1 MHSEVT
7 TMSDKADATVLLGGS
22 TTETTGL
29 TGYYD
34 VKCLDSAGNVKWE
47 ETIKNLVTTEGK
59 NDILDKY
66 FSGTAYTAS
75 WYMGLVSGNYAPT
88 YAVTDTLTSHGNGTS
103 TGWAELA
110 GGGVAYSGARPTT
123 TFAAATGGSKA
134 SSAISFTISATNTV
148 AGAFLATTTD
158 NTGKLYSAGSF
169 TGGNRSV
176 ASGDT
181 LLVTYTAVAA

>member
-47 ETIKNLVTTEGK
+47 ETIKNLVTTVGK

-66 FSGTAYTAS
+66 FAGTSYTAA
-75 WYMGLVSGNYAPT
+75 WYMGLVDGASTPT
-88 YAVTDTLTSHGNGTS
+88 YAVGDTLASHA
-103 TGWAELA
+103 GWTELA
-110 GGGVAYSGARPTT
+110 AGTAYSGSRPTVSWS
-123 TFAAATGGSKA
+123 AASAGSKA
-134 SSAISFTISATNTV
+134 STATTFTISATNTV
-148 AGAFLATTTD
+148 AGALLATVASGTSGT
-158 NTGKLYSAGSF
+158 LYSAGSF

-176 ASGDT
+176 SSGDT

>member
-7 TMSDKADATVLLGGS
+7 TMSDKADATVLLGSS

-66 FSGTAYTAS
+66 FSGTAYTAG
-75 WYMGLVSGNYAPT
+75 WYMGLVNATPSPT
-88 YAVTDTLTSHGNGTS
+88 YAVTDTLASHS
-103 TGWAELA
+103 TWAELA
-110 GGGVAYSGARPTT
+110 AGTAYSGSRPTV
-123 TFAAATGGSKA
+123 SW
-134 SSAISFTISATNTV
+134 SAEIGRAHV
-148 AGAFLATTTD
+148 
-158 NTGKLYSAGSF
+158 
-169 TGGNRSV
+169 
-176 ASGDT
+176 
-181 LLVTYTAVAA
+181 